1 MDIENLVR
9 QHHDMLLLIED
20 LEQSQTVEAVKD
32 NAFDLSK
39 TLAHLSGILKMH
51 LSAEDKYLYPK
62 LLKDP
67 DAKICETAR
76 SFIREMGEIGEKFTD
91 YKNHYMGASKIADHP
106 EAFLSETRTI
116 SLAVRTR
123 MKKEESGLYSLLK

>member
-9 QHHDMLLLIED
+9 QHHDMLLLID
-20 LEQSQTVEAVKD
+20 DMAQYQTVEDVKG
-32 NAFDLSK
+32 NAFEISK
-39 TLAHLSGILKMH
+39 ILAHLSGILKMH
-51 LSAEDKYLYPK
+51 LSAEDKYLYPE

-76 SFIREMGEIGEKFTD
+76 SFIQEMGEIGEKFTD
-91 YKNHYMGASKIADHP
+91 YKNHYMGASKISDQP
-106 EAFLSETRTI
+106 ELFLSETRTI

-123 MKKEESGLYSLLK
+123 MKKEEIGLYPLLK